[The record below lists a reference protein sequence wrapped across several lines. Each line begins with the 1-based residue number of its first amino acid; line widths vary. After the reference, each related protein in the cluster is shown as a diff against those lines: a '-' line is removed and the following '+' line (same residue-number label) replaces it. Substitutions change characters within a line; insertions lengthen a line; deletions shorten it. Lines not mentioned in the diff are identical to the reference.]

1 MRRLLAARQRDV
13 GLEIVTLPLLAARLA
28 GGFRRPATR
37 QDLDPAIRLALN
49 AGGFSDLERI
59 RTLPG
64 MTRAIG
70 RTLAKVW
77 DADLSLQDLKDRGS
91 RLSDLALIE
100 DRVRATL
107 PPGVLTP
114 RDLRDAG
121 LERVGFASAVLGSV
135 ELDRLSTIPL
145 VWRPLLQAL
154 GEETDLCWRN
164 PGASELAWFTGKV
177 LREPMTMA
185 ARGS

>member
-1 MRRLLAARQRDV
+1 
-13 GLEIVTLPLLAARLA
+13 LA

-37 QDLDPAIRLALN
+37 QDLDPAIRAALN

-107 PPGVLTP
+107 PPGV
-114 RDLRDAG
+114 R
-121 LERVGFASAVLGSV
+121 
-135 ELDRLSTIPL
+135 RLMLP
-145 VWRPLLQAL
+145 V
-154 GEETDLCWRN
+154 
-164 PGASELAWFTGKV
+164 
-177 LREPMTMA
+177 
-185 ARGS
+185 